1 MPIAVAL
8 LSVAAIAMLL
18 VALRQSPAAA
28 ERLIGVM
35 HSGGLVL
42 PESSLGESLS
52 TSMLRRLSEA
62 ASANTQAILTQL
74 TPSHWLAAAR
84 LKMQRLGDDS
94 SRCVAAYL
102 LCWIILILTAVIC
115 AVLALF
121 VQGASPLARA
131 GLLVGVAAVTILL
144 PTNCLD
150 GQVRRRQEEIRLAL
164 PDVTDLLVVS
174 AEAGLGIEGAI
185 ATVVRRKP
193 GPLSD
198 EFARM
203 LLEIRLGGDRQAA
216 WKDLVERVG
225 VTELQALVGSLHDAE
240 QTGVSIASTLRAQSD
255 AMRAQ
260 RSLRVRQ
267 LAATLPIKMLFPL
280 IFFILPALF
289 VVVIGPGGISLY
301 KALVYLD

>member
-8 LSVAAIAMLL
+8 LSVAAVFMLL
-18 VALRQSPAAA
+18 VALRQSPAAT
-28 ERLIGVM
+28 ERLVGAM
-35 HSGGLVL
+35 RSGGLVL
-42 PESSLGESLS
+42 PDSSLGESLS
-52 TSMLRRLSEA
+52 TTMLRRLSIA
-62 ASANTQAILTQL
+62 ATANTQALLTQL
-74 TPSHWLAAAR
+74 TPGHWLAAAR

-94 SRCVAAYL
+94 SQCVAAYL
-102 LCWIILILTAVIC
+102 LCWVILIVTAITGAIL
-115 AVLALF
+115 AVTI
-121 VQGASPLARA
+121 QGAPPMARI
-131 GLLVGVAAVTILL
+131 GLVAGVAALTILL
-144 PTNCLD
+144 PQSCMD

-193 GPLSD
+193 GP
-198 EFARM
+198 FARM
-203 LLEIRLGGDRQAA
+203 LLEIRLGGDRRVA
-216 WKDLVERVG
+216 WDDLVERVG
-225 VTELQALVGSLHDAE
+225 VTELQGLVGSLHDAE
-240 QTGVSIASTLRAQSD
+240 QTGVSIANTLRSQAD

-260 RSLRVRQ
+260 RSLLVRQ

-301 KALVYLD
+301 KALVYLN